1 MRSEYRPL
9 SKFGFCYFSFSC
21 CIAGNKGPTVS
32 YEVSFAMLGSSVV
45 SDLEVVVA
53 ASYTNESGENI
64 KVNLLCLLTHFSP
77 RFQGV

>member
-1 MRSEYRPL
+1 
-9 SKFGFCYFSFSC
+9 
-21 CIAGNKGPTVS
+21 
-32 YEVSFAMLGSSVV
+32 MLGSSVV

-64 KVNLLCLLTHFSP
+64 KVNSLCLLAHFSP